1 MMKKVLLISLAL
13 SLSFSSNAQN
23 DPELIGI
30 VEGAGISTRF
40 EYIAHDLPK
49 IIVRDAEGAEIYNLD
64 LSLYTS
70 FDYPDLDFNFGAL
83 YITTSLFDCDSTQ
96 IEYLISGG
104 TSDSSFTRI
113 YHEDGSILLDLPGY
127 GFFSSTNFTDT
138 EVHIASDENG
148 SYALFSS
155 GFLSNEVVM
164 YRFCGQVPQALARES
179 DGTIL
184 SGIMEQENNVG
195 FDLYPN
201 PAGEIVK
208 FEYDLQGHKKANLQ
222 IFNTSG
228 QLMKELMLGQAFDF
242 IRLNISDLEQ
252 GTYIARITTDDG
264 FELSEKF
271 VKVD

>member
-1 MMKKVLLISLAL
+1 MKKVLLISLAL

-70 FDYPDLDFNFGAL
+70 FDYPDLDFNFGAH

-138 EVHIASDENG
+138 EVQIASDENG